1 MRSAYE
7 MFPTALGPCGI
18 AWNDRGITRVQ
29 LPERDR
35 ERTEDRL
42 RELAGN
48 AERARPPSWVK
59 RTMDRIKRHLGGRME
74 DLSEARIDTDG
85 LPDFHR
91 RIYDLARAIPP
102 GRAVTYGE
110 LAALAGSPGA
120 TRAVGQAMARNPV
133 PLLVPCHRV
142 LGSGRRLNGFSA
154 FGGCG
159 TKARLLA
166 LEGVTIPENGS
177 PSLFAGSRE
186 LGFDERDAIRHLMG
200 VDRTLSGLIR
210 RVGEFRLRPQAL
222 QSPFEALGEAIIYQ
236 QLTGKAAETILG
248 RFKALFG
255 GRRFPAPEDVI
266 AATDG
271 RIRSAG
277 LSRAKTA
284 ALRDLAEK
292 TLSGVVPPLRVLRR
306 MGDREIV
313 DRLTVIR
320 GIGVWTV
327 EMMLIFRLGR
337 PDVLPVHDYGV
348 RKGFAKVYRR
358 RELPA
363 PADLAR
369 HGEKWRPYRS
379 VASWYLWRAL
389 D

>member
-1 MRSAYE
+1 MQTAYE
-7 MFPTALGPCGI
+7 IFATALGPCGI
-18 AWNDRGITRVQ
+18 AWNERGITRVQ
-29 LPERDR
+29 LPEADP
-35 ERTEDRL
+35 ERTESRL
-42 RELAGN
+42 CELAGHP
-48 AERARPPSWVK
+48 ERARPPSYVK
-59 RTMDRIKRHLGGRME
+59 EAIGRIERHLGGRME
-74 DLSEARIDTDG
+74 DLSGPRIDTEG

-91 RIYDLARAIPP
+91 RIYAVAREIPA

-120 TRAVGQAMARNPV
+120 ARAVGQAMARNPV

-154 FGGCG
+154 FGGCE

-166 LEGVTIPENGS
+166 LEGVRIPSS
-177 PSLFAGSRE
+177 PASRSRALE
-186 LGFDERDAIRHLMG
+186 FDPREAVRHLEG
-200 VDRTLSGLIR
+200 ADRTLARLIR
-210 RVGEFRLRPQAL
+210 SVGEYRLRPKGL
-222 QSPFEALGEAIIYQ
+222 QSPFESLGEAIIYQ

-248 RFKALFG
+248 RFKSLFG
-255 GRRFPAPEDVI
+255 GRRFPAPAEVI
-266 AATDG
+266 AATEQ

-292 TLSGVVPPLRVLRR
+292 TLSGVVPSLRVLRR
-306 MGDREIV
+306 MGDEEIV
-313 DRLTVIR
+313 ERLTTIR
-320 GIGVWTV
+320 GIGPWTV
-327 EMMLIFRLGR
+327 EMLLMFRLGR
-337 PDVLPVHDYGV
+337 PDVLPVHDYGL

-363 PADLAR
+363 PADFAR
-369 HGEKWRPYRS
+369 HGEKWRPYRT